1 MTGRRDI
8 GLSQGSPTLRWP
20 FNQAIAV
27 NGMVF
32 LAGQIGV
39 RGTSPQ
45 EQAAEAY
52 RRVGHYL
59 AEAGATPD
67 DVVKET
73 VYLLDSVLM
82 PIVAEVHKAFYSG
95 HWPVTTAVI
104 TGRNGGPDIE
114 IDVTAVLPKANG

>member
-1 MTGRRDI
+1 MTERRDI
-8 GLSQGSPTLRWP
+8 DLSQGSPTLRWP
-20 FNQAIAV
+20 FNQAVAV

-32 LAGQIGV
+32 LAGQIGI

-73 VYLLDSVLM
+73 VYLVDSALM
-82 PIVAEVHKAFYSG
+82 PVVAQVHNAFYSG

-114 IDVTAVLPKANG
+114 IDVTAVVHKAND

>member
-1 MTGRRDI
+1 MSGRRDI
-8 GLSQGSPTLRWP
+8 DLSQGSPTLRWP
-20 FNQAIAV
+20 FNQAVVV

-52 RRVGHYL
+52 RRIGHYL

-73 VYLLDSVLM
+73 VYLVDSALM
-82 PIVAEVHKAFYSG
+82 PIVAEVHNVFYSG

-114 IDVTAVLPKANG
+114 IDVTAVLDKGA

>member
-8 GLSQGSPTLRWP
+8 DLSQGSPTLRWP
-20 FNQAIAV
+20 YNQAVAV

-32 LAGQIGV
+32 VAGQIGV

-73 VYLLDSVLM
+73 IYLVDSALM
-82 PIVAEVHKAFYSG
+82 PIVAEVHNAFYSE

-114 IDVTAVLPKANG
+114 IDVTAVLEEADD

>member
-1 MTGRRDI
+1 VTERRDI
-8 GLSQGSPTLRWP
+8 DLSHGSPTLRWP
-20 FNQAIAV
+20 YHQAVVAG
-27 NGMVF
+27 GMVF

-39 RGTSPQ
+39 RGTPAA

-73 VYLLDSVLM
+73 IYLADRELM
-82 PIVAEVHKAFYSG
+82 AVVAEVHNAFYTER
-95 HWPVTTAVI
+95 WPVTTTVI

-114 IDVTAVLPKANG
+114 VDVTAVLDR

>member
-1 MTGRRDI
+1 MAGRRDI
-8 GLSQGSPTLRWP
+8 DLSQGSPTLRWP
-20 FNQAIAV
+20 FNQAVAV

-32 LAGQIGV
+32 VAGQIGV
-39 RGTSPQ
+39 RGTSAQ

-59 AEAGATPD
+59 AEAGAMPD

-73 VYLLDSVLM
+73 VYLVDTALM
-82 PIVAEVHKAFYSG
+82 PIVAEAHNAFYSAR
-95 HWPVTTAVI
+95 WPVTTAVI

-114 IDVTAVLPKANG
+114 IDVTAVLDKADD

>member
-1 MTGRRDI
+1 MTWRRDI
-8 GLSQGSPTLRWP
+8 DLSQGSPTLHWP
-20 FNQAIAV
+20 FNQAVAV

-32 LAGQIGV
+32 VAGQIGV
-39 RGTSPQ
+39 RGTSAQ
-45 EQAAEAY
+45 EQAAETY
-52 RRVGHYL
+52 RRIGHYL

-73 VYLLDSVLM
+73 VYLVDTALM
-82 PIVAEVHKAFYSG
+82 PIVAEVHNAFYSA

-114 IDVTAVLPKANG
+114 IDVTAVLDTGA

>member
-1 MTGRRDI
+1 MSGRRDI
-8 GLSQGSPTLRWP
+8 DLSQGSPTLRWP
-20 FNQAIAV
+20 FNQAVVV

-52 RRVGHYL
+52 RRIGHYL

-73 VYLLDSVLM
+73 VYLVDSALM
-82 PIVAEVHKAFYSG
+82 PIVAEVHNAFYSG

-114 IDVTAVLPKANG
+114 IDVTAVLDKGA

>member
-20 FNQAIAV
+20 FNQAVAV

-73 VYLLDSVLM
+73 VYLLDSALM
-82 PIVAEVHKAFYSG
+82 PVVAEVHNAFYSG